1 MRCVIKVNGNG
12 DEKDAVVMGPIEK
25 PRNSLLDRVA
35 GE

>member
-1 MRCVIKVNGNG
+1 MGCVIKVNGHGGQEN
-12 DEKDAVVMGPIEK
+12 AVVTGLIEK